1 MSKHRLF
8 TASIGRKIWM
18 SLTGLFLCIFLVG
31 HVSGNF
37 QLMLPGFE
45 GKLQFN
51 EYAVFM
57 TTNPAVKVLSY
68 LTYFSILFHAVW
80 SIVLTRRNK
89 AARPKGYAYSKPG
102 GTSSWASRNMG
113 ILGAV
118 ILAFIVFHMS
128 DFWYE
133 YKFGEVPYMQTV
145 EADGYY
151 GLDGK
156 AYPGAEVNSAG
167 MLTYGEHEV
176 GPAMKDL
183 HEEVLEAFSNPF
195 LALIYILAMGFI
207 GFHLSHG
214 FQSGFQSLGLNHPK
228 YTPLIKKAGLAFC
241 IAIPAG
247 FALIAIWVFLFHE
260 ETEAGYHVI
269 KSLI

>member
-1 MSKHRLF
+1 
-8 TASIGRKIWM
+8 M
-18 SLTGLFLCIFLVG
+18 SLTGLFLCLFLVG

-57 TTNPAVKVLSY
+57 TTNPAVMVLSY
-68 LTYFSILFHAVW
+68 LTYFSILFHAIW

-89 AARPKGYAYSKPG
+89 AARPKGYAYTKPG
-102 GTSSWASRNMG
+102 NTSSWASRNMG

-133 YKFGEVPYMQTV
+133 YKFGEVPYMMTEDQEGFYGKDG
-145 EADGYY
+145 EAYY
-151 GLDGK
+151 GV
-156 AYPGAEVNSAG
+156 EVNKAG
-167 MLTYGEHEV
+167 MLVFGEEEV
-176 GPAMKDL
+176 APAMKDL
-183 HEEVLEAFSNPF
+183 HEEVLTAFSNPL

-207 GFHLSHG
+207 AFHLSHG

-228 YTPLIKKAGLAFC
+228 YTPIIKKAGLAFC

-247 FALIAIWVFLFHE
+247 FALIAVWVFLFHQ